1 MKPAL
6 KNLYDYFIIN
16 RTHRARRVPCE
27 VDFASEYSALGLS
40 HEERM
45 CRRFETLMAM
55 ERPRILPDEKIVFT
69 RSVMNGGDVLTSE
82 EWEALEG
89 ERFVWGHNAGAS
101 NISLNYETMIS
112 RGFDAYRETA
122 TPIQNRMMDAV
133 TDLCDRYRALAKEQG
148 RADVVAVFDQIPRR
162 GARNFREA
170 LQFFRVLHFSLWV
183 EDDCHNTIGRFDQ
196 YIYPYYKKDRDAGV
210 YTREEAFD
218 LLCDF
223 FLSFNK
229 DSDMYYGAQQ
239 GDNGQSMVLGGIDKD
254 GNDCYNELSE
264 LCLRASGEL
273 KLIDPKINL
282 RVNKNTPLAVY
293 EEGSKLTRVGLGFPQ
308 YCNDDVVIP
317 GLVEMGYDYED
328 AVNYVVAACWEF
340 IIPGVGDEI
349 PNIAALNLADVVNR
363 AIRKYAPHVQN
374 FDELLAGMR
383 QEMMAACDAL
393 TAPMKNVYQLPSS
406 FADLLRDSR
415 KYRNFGSHGVGIAT
429 AADSLAA
436 VKKYVFEEKSITAE
450 ELISAMDENFANA
463 PELLHRL
470 RYEAPKM
477 GCEGGEM
484 AAELSKDVLYA
495 FSDALAGRKNCFG
508 GIWRAG
514 TGTAMM
520 YLRHASVTGATAD
533 GRLAG
538 ESFGANFSPS
548 LFAKTAGPITV
559 CEHFSCADM
568 KRVLNGGPLTL
579 EFAMSTFR
587 DEESIQKLATLIRY
601 FILRGGHQIQ
611 LNAVDP
617 AKLREAQKDPDR
629 YRQLIVR
636 IWGWSAY
643 FVELDKPYQEH
654 VIARQEYTL

>member
-89 ERFVWGHNAGAS
+89 DRFVWGHNAGAS

-112 RGFDAYRETA
+112 RGFDAYRKTA

-133 TDLCDRYRALAKEQG
+133 TDLCDRYRALAKEQE

-183 EDDCHNTIGRFDQ
+183 ENNCHNTIGRFDQ

-282 RVNKNTPLAVY
+282 RVNKNTPLEVY

-393 TAPMKNVYQLPSS
+393 TSPMKNVYQLPSS

-587 DEESIQKLATLIRY
+587 DQESIQKLATLIRY

>member
-1 MKPAL
+1 MKPAF
-6 KNLYDYFIIN
+6 KRLYDYFIID
-16 RTHRARRVPCE
+16 RTHRALRVPCE
-27 VDFASEYSALGLS
+27 VDFATEYSALGLS
-40 HEERM
+40 YEERM
-45 CRRFETLMAM
+45 CRRFETVMAM
-55 ERPRILPDEKIVFT
+55 EIPRILPDEKIVLT
-69 RSVMNGGDVLTSE
+69 RSVMNGGDVLTSA
-82 EWEALEG
+82 EWEALAK

-101 NISLNYETMIS
+101 NISLNYEAMIS
-112 RGFDAYRETA
+112 RGFDAYREAA
-122 TPIQNRMMDAV
+122 TPIQVRMMDAV
-133 TDLCDRYRALAKEQG
+133 IELCDRYRALAKEQG
-148 RADVVAVFDQIPRR
+148 RDDVVAVFDQIPRR

-170 LQFFRVLHFSLWV
+170 LQFFRVLHFSLWM
-183 EDDCHNTIGRFDQ
+183 ENNCHNTVGRFDQ
-196 YIYPYYKKDRDAGV
+196 YMYPYYQKDRKAGV

-229 DSDMYYGAQQ
+229 DSDMYYGAQK

-282 RVNKNTPLAVY
+282 RVNKNTPLSVF
-293 EEGSKLTRVGLGFPQ
+293 EEGSKLTRLGLGFPQ
-308 YCNDDVVIP
+308 YSNDDVVIP

-340 IIPGVGDEI
+340 IIPGVGDDI
-349 PNIAALNLADVVNR
+349 PNIKALNLASVADS
-363 AIRKYAPHVQN
+363 AIRKYAPQAKS
-374 FDELLAGMR
+374 FDEILIGLR
-383 QEMMAACDAL
+383 QETVTACDELIADVID
-393 TAPMKNVYQLPSS
+393 VYQLPSS
-406 FADLLRDSR
+406 FADLLRDCR
-415 KYRNFGSHGVGIAT
+415 KYRNFGIHGVGIAT

-436 VKKYVFEEKSITAE
+436 VKKYVFDERSVTAD
-450 ELISAMDENFANA
+450 ELIAAMDNNFANA
-463 PELLHRL
+463 PSLLHAL

-477 GCEGGEM
+477 GCEGGED
-484 AAELSKDVLYA
+484 AAEISKEVLYA

-520 YLRHASVTGATAD
+520 YLRHAGAMGATAD

-548 LFAKTAGPITV
+548 LFAKTAGPVTV
-559 CEHFSCADM
+559 CEHFTAADL
-568 KRVLNGGPLTL
+568 KRTLNGGPLTL
-579 EFAMSTFR
+579 EFAMSIFR
-587 DEESIQKLATLIRY
+587 DEETITKLAMLVRY
-601 FILRGGHQIQ
+601 FILRGGHQLQ

-617 AKLREAQKDPDR
+617 EKLRAAQADPEA

-636 IWGWSAY
+636 VWGWSAY

>member
-6 KNLYDYFIIN
+6 KNLYDYFIID
-16 RTHRARRVPCE
+16 RKHRSLRVPCE

-55 ERPRILPDEKIVFT
+55 EKPHILPDEQI
-69 RSVMNGGDVLTSE
+69 VLTRTTSTFGYVLSKDE
-82 EWEALEG
+82 EDALAAQ
-89 ERFVWGHNAGAS
+89 HYIHGAYV
-101 NISLNYETMIS
+101 NNLCPNYEDTI
-112 RGFDAYRETA
+112 REGFLARYADA
-122 TPIQNRMMDAV
+122 TPYQRRVMDAV
-133 TDLCDRYRALAKEQG
+133 IDLCDRYRALAKEQG
-148 RADVVAVFDQIPRR
+148 REDIVEVFDQIPRY

-170 LQFFRVLHFSLWV
+170 LQFFRVLHFALWV
-183 EDDCHNTIGRFDQ
+183 EGDYHNAVGRFDQ
-196 YIYPYYKKDRDAGV
+196 YMYPYYKRDRDSGV

-229 DSDMYYGAQQ
+229 DSDLYFGAQQ
-239 GDNGQSMVLGGIDKD
+239 GDNGQSMVLGGIDKE

-264 LCLRASGEL
+264 LCLQASGEL
-273 KLIDPKINL
+273 RLIDPKINL
-282 RVNKNTPLAVY
+282 RVNKNTPLSVY

-308 YCNDDVVIP
+308 YSNDDVVIP

-340 IIPGVGDEI
+340 IIPGVGDDI
-349 PNIAALNLADVVNR
+349 VNLCALNVAGSVDK
-363 AIRKYAPHVQN
+363 AIRKYAPVAHSFDDLLVGMRQQMKED
-374 FDELLAGMR
+374 FDELV
-383 QEMMAACDAL
+383 E
-393 TAPMKNVYQLPSS
+393 PIKSIYFLPSPM
-406 FADLLRDSR
+406 FDLLRTGR
-415 KYRNFGSHGVGIAT
+415 KYQNFGSHGVGIAT

-436 VKKYVFEEKSITAE
+436 VKKYVFDEKSITAE
-450 ELISAMDENFANA
+450 ELIAAMDENFANS

-495 FSDALAGRKNCFG
+495 FSDAFAGRKNCFG

-520 YLRHASVTGATAD
+520 YLRHANAMGATAD

-548 LFAKTAGPITV
+548 LFAKTEGPVTV
-559 CEHFSCADM
+559 VEHFSVADL
-568 KRVLNGGPLTL
+568 KRTLNGGPLTL
-579 EFAMSTFR
+579 EFAMSIFR
-587 DEESIQKLATLIRY
+587 DEETIKKLATLIRY
-601 FILRGGHQIQ
+601 FILRGGHQLQ

-617 AKLREAQKDPDR
+617 EKLREAQKDPDR

>member
-6 KNLYDYFIIN
+6 KNLYDYFIID
-16 RTHRARRVPCE
+16 RAHRSLRVPCE
-27 VDFASEYSALGLS
+27 VDFAAAYSTLELPY
-40 HEERM
+40 EERM

-55 ERPRILPDEKIVFT
+55 EKPHILPDEQIVLT
-69 RSVMNGGDVLTSE
+69 RTTSTFGYVLSKEEKDALAAEHYIHGGYVNNLCPDYEGTIRVGFLARYESATPYQRRVMN
-82 EWEALEG
+82 
-89 ERFVWGHNAGAS
+89 
-101 NISLNYETMIS
+101 
-112 RGFDAYRETA
+112 
-122 TPIQNRMMDAV
+122 AV
-133 TDLCDRYRALAKEQG
+133 IDLCDRYCALAKEEG
-148 RADVVAVFDQIPRR
+148 RDDVVSVLERVPRY
-162 GARNFREA
+162 GARTFREA
-170 LQFFRVLHFSLWV
+170 LQFFRILHFSLWL
-183 EDDCHNTIGRFDQ
+183 EGDYHNTVGRFDQ
-196 YIYPYYKKDRDAGV
+196 YMYPYYRHDIDSGILS
-210 YTREEAFD
+210 REEAFD

-229 DSDMYYGAQQ
+229 DSDLYFGAQQ
-239 GDNGQSMVLGGIDKD
+239 GDNGQSMVLGGTGAA
-254 GNDCYNELSE
+254 GNDCYNELST

-273 KLIDPKINL
+273 RLIDPKINL
-282 RVNKNTPLAVY
+282 RVNKNTPLSVY

-308 YCNDDVVIP
+308 YSNDDVVIP
-317 GLVEMGYDYED
+317 GLVEMGYDYTD
-328 AVNYVVAACWEF
+328 AVIYVVAACWEF
-340 IIPGVGDEI
+340 IIPGVGDDTV
-349 PNIAALNLADVVNR
+349 NICAFNVAGSVDK
-363 AIRKYAPHVQN
+363 AIRKYAPVAKS
-374 FDELLAGMR
+374 FDEVLEGMR
-383 QEMMAACDAL
+383 EQ
-393 TAPMKNVYQLPSS
+393 MKEDFAELVEPIKSIHYLPSPM
-406 FADLLRDSR
+406 FDLLRTGR
-415 KYRNFGSHGVGIAT
+415 KYQNFGSHGVGIAT

-436 VKKYVFEEKSITAE
+436 VQKYVFEEKTLTAE
-450 ELISAMDENFANA
+450 ELIAAMDENFANS

-477 GCEGGEM
+477 GCEGGDA

-495 FSDALAGRKNCFG
+495 FSDALAGRKNCLG

-520 YLRHASVTGATAD
+520 YLRHANVTGATAD

-548 LFAKTAGPITV
+548 IFAKTAGPITV

-568 KRVLNGGPLTL
+568 KRTLNGGPLTL

-587 DEESIQKLATLIRY
+587 DAESIQKLAQLIQY

-611 LNAVDP
+611 LNAIDP
-617 AKLREAQKDPDR
+617 AQLREAQKDPER